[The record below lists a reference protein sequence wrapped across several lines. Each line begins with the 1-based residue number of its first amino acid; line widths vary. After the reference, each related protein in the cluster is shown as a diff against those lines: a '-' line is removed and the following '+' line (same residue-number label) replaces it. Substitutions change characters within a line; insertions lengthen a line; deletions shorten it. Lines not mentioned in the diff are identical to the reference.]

1 MIWTPISDKA
11 LARQMAAIFIEADA
25 PYSMTAMKNAVD
37 TMKLSLPPM
46 GATERNL
53 IGFSNGVFD
62 TRKGVFR
69 PHQREDWLLVA
80 SEVEFGKVTQGRHLN
95 PMRLT
100 SGAGCSM
107 LPQEMTEKR
116 HDCLPR
122 FIW

>member
-1 MIWTPISDKA
+1 VIWTPISDKA

-62 TRKGVFR
+62 TRKGNSE
-69 PHQREDWLLVA
+69 PTREDWLLVA
-80 SEVEFGKVTQGRHLN
+80 SEVEFGKVTQGETWR
-95 PMRLT
+95 PC
-100 SGAGCSM
+100 A
-107 LPQEMTEKR
+107 
-116 HDCLPR
+116 
-122 FIW
+122 

>member
-1 MIWTPISDKA
+1 PISDKA

-80 SEVEFGKVTQGRHLN
+80 SEVEFGKVTQGETLESHAPN
-95 PMRLT
+95 
-100 SGAGCSM
+100 
-107 LPQEMTEKR
+107 
-116 HDCLPR
+116 
-122 FIW
+122 